1 MTVNRRLGR
10 WVAGL
15 SVVVLLAACRGRPSR
30 PAMRDRLLARQFR
43 RQHQRLPAASGGALG
58 RVAVPR
64 TGGWRAPRG
73 SAPGVAGGAGSG
85 HPTVGVRR
93 HPWRLDGRCHHE
105 RVVGRGDRNRRGQRP
120 TGPGGDGR
128 YRIHHQDGDRGR
140 DHVPGTGRSD
150 RPGHPGHDLPRPPPV
165 APESHC
171 AATALPHQRRSGT
184 HHRIVFRRGA
194 RRSCTNMD
202 PPGGPGLCHRTDVQP
217 RPPGDGLLQFQL
229 SIARFAHRAGSPG

>member
-10 WVAGL
+10 WVAGQ

-30 PAMRDRLLARQFR
+30 PVIRDRLLARQFR
-43 RQHQRLPAASGGALG
+43 RQHQRLPAASGGCPR

-73 SAPGVAGGAGSG
+73 SAPGAGGAGSG
-85 HPTVGVRR
+85 HPTGVVRR

-105 RVVGRGDRNRRGQRP
+105 LVLGRGDRNRRGQRP
-120 TGPGGDGR
+120 TGPRGDGR

-150 RPGHPGHDLPRPPPV
+150 RPGHPATTCRAHPYCTGIPLCGNCSPTPAASRNTPPNLFSPRCSPILHEHGPPWRPWPLPPDRCPTQ
-165 APESHC
+165 
-171 AATALPHQRRSGT
+171 ATR
-184 HHRIVFRRGA
+184 
-194 RRSCTNMD
+194 
-202 PPGGPGLCHRTDVQP
+202 
-217 RPPGDGLLQFQL
+217 
-229 SIARFAHRAGSPG
+229 